1 MTIAPPPTIARRDS
15 NGRRSSAARPGA
27 RHEPLRRILWA
38 LLAVAVAVAAVGTLA
53 LRSPRVQDAIV
64 ERIARRRIGRDMSSL
79 LAPDALRVLL
89 CGTSSPIPSPRRAEA
104 CTAVFAGG
112 RMWIVDTGPGSWRTL
127 ALRRIRGEAIGAVF
141 YTHLHSDHIG
151 ELGEFNLQ
159 TWAAGRGGPL
169 RVYGPD
175 GVADLVHGFA
185 QAYAADTRFRVAHHG
200 AALLPPDR
208 AAMVPVPLL
217 LGGADATRV
226 LDEDGVVVTAFAVA
240 HDPVK
245 PAFGY
250 RFDYGGRSVVVS
262 GDTGPSPNLVMP
274 ARGAD
279 VLVHEAQ
286 ENRLVHI
293 MAQAARQS
301 GESRVA
307 KILGDIPAYHTTPA
321 DAARE
326 AVEAGVRLLVLT
338 HFTPPP
344 DNVLLARIFR
354 RAVNEVPPHGLVLGE
369 DGTLIVLPTGS
380 DAVRV
385 TRLDP

>member
-1 MTIAPPPTIARRDS
+1 MRRVFWV
-15 NGRRSSAARPGA
+15 
-27 RHEPLRRILWA
+27 LLA
-38 LLAVAVAVAAVGTLA
+38 LLLFILGAGALA
-53 LRSPRVQDAIV
+53 LRSPGLQDALV
-64 ERIARRRIGRDMSSL
+64 TRVVRHRIGRNMSAL

-89 CGTSSPIPSPRRAEA
+89 CGTSSPIPSPQRAEA

-112 RMWIVDTGPGSWRTL
+112 RMWIVDTGPGSWRNL
-127 ALRRIRGEAIGAVF
+127 ALWRIRGEAIGAVF

-159 TWAAGRGGPL
+159 TWAAGRPGAL
-169 RVYGPD
+169 RVYGPE
-175 GVADLVHGFA
+175 GVAVLVHGFA
-185 QAYAADTRFRVAHHG
+185 QAYAADTRFRTEHHG
-200 AALLPPDR
+200 AALLPPER
-208 AAMVPVPLL
+208 AAMVPQPILL
-217 LGGADATRV
+217 DNADATRV
-226 LDEDGVVVTAFAVA
+226 LEEDGVVVTAFTVA

-250 RFDYGGRSVVVS
+250 RFDYAGRSVVVS
-262 GDTGPSPNLVMP
+262 GDTRPSPNLVTQ

-286 ENRLVHI
+286 ANAIVHI
-293 MAQAARQS
+293 MEEAAREA
-301 GESRVA
+301 GETRIA
-307 KILGDIPAYHTTPA
+307 KILGDIPTYHTTPA

-344 DNVLLARIFR
+344 DNRFLARVFMR
-354 RAVNEVPPHGLVLGE
+354 DVGAVPPHGVVLGQ
-369 DGTLIVLPTGS
+369 DGTLITLPKGS
-380 DAVRV
+380 DAVDV

>member
-1 MTIAPPPTIARRDS
+1 M
-15 NGRRSSAARPGA
+15 
-27 RHEPLRRILWA
+27 RRILWA
-38 LLAVAVAVAAVGTLA
+38 LLVLAVAAVGGGTLA
-53 LRSPRVQDAIV
+53 LRSRGVQDAIV
-64 ERIARRRIGRDMSSL
+64 TRIAQRRIGRDMSGL
-79 LAPDALRVLL
+79 LARDALRVLL
-89 CGTSSPIPSPRRAEA
+89 CGTASPIPAPRRAEA

-127 ALRRIRGEAIGAVF
+127 ALRGIRGEAIGAVF

-185 QAYAADTRFRVAHHG
+185 QAYAADTRFRIAHHG

-208 AAMVPVPLL
+208 AAMVPRPFVPD
-217 LGGADATRV
+217 GADAMRV

-262 GDTGPSPNLVMP
+262 GDTRPCPNLVAP
-274 ARGAD
+274 GRGA
-279 VLVHEAQ
+279 
-286 ENRLVHI
+286 
-293 MAQAARQS
+293 
-301 GESRVA
+301 G
-307 KILGDIPAYHTTPA
+307 
-321 DAARE
+321 
-326 AVEAGVRLLVLT
+326 
-338 HFTPPP
+338 
-344 DNVLLARIFR
+344 
-354 RAVNEVPPHGLVLGE
+354 
-369 DGTLIVLPTGS
+369 VLP
-380 DAVRV
+380 R
-385 TRLDP
+385 

>member
-1 MTIAPPPTIARRDS
+1 M
-15 NGRRSSAARPGA
+15 
-27 RHEPLRRILWA
+27 RRILWA
-38 LLAVAVAVAAVGTLA
+38 LLALAVAVVGAGTLA
-53 LRSPRVQDAIV
+53 LRSAGVQDAIV
-64 ERIARRRIGRDMSSL
+64 TRIAQRRIGRDMSGL

-89 CGTSSPIPSPRRAEA
+89 CGTASPIPSPRRAEA

-112 RMWIVDTGPGSWRTL
+112 HMWVVDTGPGSWRTL

-159 TWAAGRGGPL
+159 TWVAGRPGPL

-175 GVADLVHGFA
+175 GVTELVHGFA
-185 QAYAADTRFRVAHHG
+185 EAYAADTRFRVAQHG

-208 AAMVPVPLL
+208 AAMVSMPVLL
-217 LGGADATRV
+217 DGADAARV

-240 HDPVK
+240 HDPAK

-262 GDTGPSPNLVMP
+262 GDTRPCPNLVTH

-286 ENRLVHI
+286 ANGLVHI
-293 MAQAARQS
+293 MEEAAREA
-301 GESRVA
+301 GEWRIA
-307 KILGDIPAYHTTPA
+307 KILGDIPSYHSSPA

-326 AVEAGVRLLVLT
+326 AVAAGVRLLVFT

-344 DNVLLARIFR
+344 DNPLVARMFR
-354 RAVNEVPPHGLVLGE
+354 RDVNGLPPHGVVLGE
-369 DGTLIVLPTGS
+369 DGTLIVLPKGS
-380 DAVRV
+380 DAVDV

>member
-1 MTIAPPPTIARRDS
+1 MRTR
-15 NGRRSSAARPGA
+15 
-27 RHEPLRRILWA
+27 WA
-38 LLAVAVAVAAVGTLA
+38 LLALAVAVMGAGALA
-53 LRSPRVQDAIV
+53 LRSPGVQDAIV
-64 ERIARRRIGRDMSSL
+64 TRVARRRIGRDTSPL

-89 CGTSSPIPSPRRAEA
+89 CGTASPIPSIRRAEA

-127 ALRRIRGEAIGAVF
+127 ALRRVRGERIGAVF

-159 TWAAGRGGPL
+159 TWVAGRPGPL

-175 GVADLVHGFA
+175 GVNELVHGFA
-185 QAYAADTRFRVAHHG
+185 EAYAADTRFRVAHHG
-200 AALLPPDR
+200 AALLPPER
-208 AAMVPVPLL
+208 AAMVPLPVQ
-217 LGGADATRV
+217 LGGAAASRI
-226 LDEDGVVVTAFAVA
+226 LEEDGVVVTAFAVA

-262 GDTGPSPNLVMP
+262 GDTRPCPNLVTQ

-286 ENRLVHI
+286 ANALVRI
-293 MAQAARQS
+293 MEDAAREV
-301 GESRVA
+301 GEARIA
-307 KILGDIPAYHTTPA
+307 KILGDIPSYHSDPA
-321 DAARE
+321 DVARE
-326 AVEAGVRLLVLT
+326 AVAAGVRLLVFT

-344 DNVLLARIFR
+344 DDPLLARIFR
-354 RAVNEVPPHGLVLGE
+354 RDVGAVPPRGLILGQ

-380 DAVRV
+380 DAVDV

>member
-1 MTIAPPPTIARRDS
+1 M
-15 NGRRSSAARPGA
+15 
-27 RHEPLRRILWA
+27 RRIGWA
-38 LLAVAVAVAAVGTLA
+38 VLALAVAVGGAAALV
-53 LRSPRVQDAIV
+53 LRSSRVQDAIV
-64 ERIARRRIGRDMSSL
+64 TRIARQRIGRDTSSL

-112 RMWIVDTGPGSWRTL
+112 RIWIVDTGPGSWRTL

-159 TWAAGRGGPL
+159 TWAAGRPGPL
-169 RVYGPD
+169 RVYGPE
-175 GVADLVHGFA
+175 GVTEVVHGFA
-185 QAYAADTRFRVAHHG
+185 EAYAADTRFRVAHHG

-208 AAMVPVPLL
+208 AAMVPMPILL
-217 LGGADATRV
+217 DGADATRV

-262 GDTGPSPNLVMP
+262 GDTAPSPNLVKQ
-274 ARGAD
+274 AGGAD

-286 ENRLVHI
+286 ANAVVRI
-293 MAQAARQS
+293 MADAAREA
-301 GESRVA
+301 GESRIA
-307 KILGDIPAYHTTPA
+307 KILGDIPSYHTDPA

-326 AVEAGVRLLVLT
+326 AVDAGVRLLVLT

-344 DNVLLARIFR
+344 DNVILAHIFR
-354 RAVNEVPPHGLVLGE
+354 RDVNRVPPRGVVLGE
-369 DGTLIVLPTGS
+369 DGTLVVLPKGS
-380 DAVRV
+380 DAVEV

>member
-1 MTIAPPPTIARRDS
+1 MK
-15 NGRRSSAARPGA
+15 
-27 RHEPLRRILWA
+27 RILWT
-38 LLAVAVAVAAVGTLA
+38 LLVLAVVVVGLGA
-53 LRSPRVQDAIV
+53 MVLRSPRVQDAIV
-64 ERIARRRIGRDMSSL
+64 ARIAQRRIGRDMSGL

-89 CGTSSPIPSPRRAEA
+89 CGTASPIPSPRRAQA

-112 RMWIVDTGPGSWRTL
+112 HMWIVDTGPGSWGTL
-127 ALRRIRGEAIGAVF
+127 ALRRIRGEAIGAIF

-159 TWAAGRGGPL
+159 TWAAGRPGPL

-175 GVADLVHGFA
+175 GVNELVHGFA
-185 QAYAADTRFRVAHHG
+185 EAYAADTRFRTAHHG

-208 AAMVPVPLL
+208 AVMVPMPVVLD
-217 LGGADATRV
+217 GAAALRI

-250 RFDYGGRSVVVS
+250 RFDYGGRSVVIS
-262 GDTGPSPNLVMP
+262 GDTRPTANLVAQ

-286 ENRLVHI
+286 ANDIVHI
-293 MAQAARQS
+293 MQEAARGA
-301 GESRVA
+301 GESRIA
-307 KILGDIPAYHTTPA
+307 KILGDIPTYHTSPA

-326 AVEAGVRLLVLT
+326 AVEAGVQLLVFT

-344 DNVLLARIFR
+344 DNPLVARIFR
-354 RAVNEVPPHGLVLGE
+354 RDVEKLPPRGLVLGE
-369 DGTLIVLPTGS
+369 DGTLIVLPKGS
-380 DAVRV
+380 ETVEV
-385 TRLDP
+385 TSVDP

>member
-1 MTIAPPPTIARRDS
+1 M
-15 NGRRSSAARPGA
+15 
-27 RHEPLRRILWA
+27 RRILWA
-38 LLAVAVAVAAVGTLA
+38 LLALAVAVVGAGTLA
-53 LRSPRVQDAIV
+53 LRSPGVQDAIV
-64 ERIARRRIGRDMSSL
+64 TRIAQRRIGRDTSGL
-79 LAPDALRVLL
+79 LARDALRVLL
-89 CGTSSPIPSPRRAEA
+89 CGTASPIPSPRRAEA

-127 ALRRIRGEAIGAVF
+127 ALRRVRGAAIGAVV
-141 YTHLHSDHIG
+141 YTHLPSDHIG

-159 TWAAGRGGPL
+159 TWAAGRPGPL
-169 RVYGPD
+169 RVSGPD

-185 QAYAADTRFRVAHHG
+185 EAYAADTRFRVAHHG

-208 AAMVPVPLL
+208 AAMIPMPVVLD
-217 LGGADATRV
+217 GADAIRV
-226 LDEDGVVVTAFAVA
+226 LDEDGVAVTAFAVA

-262 GDTGPSPNLVMP
+262 GDTRPCPNLVTQ

-286 ENRLVHI
+286 ANALVRI
-293 MAQAARQS
+293 MEEAARDT

-307 KILGDIPAYHTTPA
+307 KILGDIPSYHSDPA
-321 DAARE
+321 DVARE
-326 AVEAGVRLLVLT
+326 AVTAGVRLLLLT

-344 DNVLLARIFR
+344 DNPVLTRVFR
-354 RAVNEVPPHGLVLGE
+354 RDVDTVPPSGLVLGE
-369 DGTLIVLPTGS
+369 DGTLVTLPTGS
-380 DAVRV
+380 DAIDV
-385 TRLDP
+385 TRLDPCA

>member
-1 MTIAPPPTIARRDS
+1 MTISPPPTIERRDS

-38 LLAVAVAVAAVGTLA
+38 LLAVAVAVATVGTLA

-64 ERIARRRIGRDMSSL
+64 TRIAQRRIGRDMSGL

-89 CGTSSPIPSPRRAEA
+89 CGTASPIPSPRRAEA

-141 YTHLHSDHIG
+141 LTHFHSDHIG

-159 TWAAGRGGPL
+159 TWAAGRPGPL
-169 RVYGPD
+169 RVYGPA
-175 GVADLVHGFA
+175 GVTDVVRGFT
-185 QAYAADTRFRVAHHG
+185 QAYADDTRFRIAHHG
-200 AALLPPDR
+200 AALLPPER
-208 AAMVPVPLL
+208 STMAAMPVVLE
-217 LGGADATRV
+217 GADAARI

-262 GDTGPSPNLVMP
+262 GDTAPSPNLVAH

-286 ENRLVHI
+286 ANDLVHI
-293 MAQAARQS
+293 MEEVARET
-301 GESRVA
+301 GEARVA
-307 KILGDIPAYHTTPA
+307 KILGDIPSYHTTP
-321 DAARE
+321 
-326 AVEAGVRLLVLT
+326 
-338 HFTPPP
+338 
-344 DNVLLARIFR
+344 
-354 RAVNEVPPHGLVLGE
+354 
-369 DGTLIVLPTGS
+369 
-380 DAVRV
+380 
-385 TRLDP
+385 

>member
-1 MTIAPPPTIARRDS
+1 MRRLAWVVLAL
-15 NGRRSSAARPGA
+15 GVVLMAAGA
-27 RHEPLRRILWA
+27 
-38 LLAVAVAVAAVGTLA
+38 GA

-64 ERIARRRIGRDMSSL
+64 TRIAHRRIARDMRGL

-159 TWAAGRGGPL
+159 TWVAGRPGPL

-175 GVADLVHGFA
+175 GVAELVHGFA
-185 QAYAADTRFRVAHHG
+185 EAYAADTRFRIAHHG
-200 AALLPPDR
+200 AALLPPER
-208 AAMVPVPLL
+208 AAMVAKPVSL
-217 LGGADATRV
+217 DAGQAARV

-240 HDPVK
+240 HDPVR

-250 RFDYGGRSVVVS
+250 RFEYGGRSVVVS
-262 GDTGPSPNLVMP
+262 GDTAPSPNLV
-274 ARGAD
+274 AHSRGAD

-286 ENRLVHI
+286 ANALVHA
-293 MAQAARQS
+293 MEGAARDA
-301 GESRVA
+301 GEARIA
-307 KILGDIPAYHTTPA
+307 KILSDIPSYHTDPA

-326 AVEAGVRLLVLT
+326 AVDAGVRLLLLT

-344 DNVLLARIFR
+344 DNALLGRIFR
-354 RAVNEVPPHGLVLGE
+354 RDMAAVPPRGVVLGE
-369 DGTLIVLPTGS
+369 DGTLVVLPTGS
-380 DAVRV
+380 DAVEV
-385 TRLDP
+385 TRVDP

>member
-1 MTIAPPPTIARRDS
+1 M
-15 NGRRSSAARPGA
+15 
-27 RHEPLRRILWA
+27 RRILWA
-38 LLAVAVAVAAVGTLA
+38 LLAFAVAAAGAVGLV
-53 LRSPRVQDAIV
+53 LWSPRVQDAIV
-64 ERIARRRIGRDMSSL
+64 SRIAQQRIGRDMSGL

-104 CTAVFAGG
+104 CVAVFAGG
-112 RMWIVDTGPGSWRTL
+112 HMWIVDTGPGSWRTL

-159 TWAAGRGGPL
+159 TWAAGRPAPL

-175 GVADLVHGFA
+175 GVTDLVHGFTE
-185 QAYAADTRFRVAHHG
+185 AYAADTRFRIAHHG

-208 AAMVPVPLL
+208 AAMIANPVSLD
-217 LGGADATRV
+217 GADAGRV
-226 LDEDGVVVTAFAVA
+226 LEEDGVVVTAFAVA

-262 GDTGPSPNLVMP
+262 GDTQPCPNLVTQ

-286 ENRLVHI
+286 SNAVVHI
-293 MAQAARQS
+293 MQDAARAA
-301 GESRVA
+301 GETRVA
-307 KILGDIPAYHTTPA
+307 KILGDIPSYHTDPA
-321 DAARE
+321 DAVRE
-326 AVEAGVRLLVLT
+326 AVAAGVQLLVFT

-344 DNVLLARIFR
+344 DNPLLARIFLR
-354 RAVNEVPPHGLVLGE
+354 DVDQMPPRGVVLGE
-369 DGTLIVLPTGS
+369 DGTLVVLPKGS
-380 DAVRV
+380 DAVEVSRV
-385 TRLDP
+385 DP

>member
-1 MTIAPPPTIARRDS
+1 MPAYPAQTSGTALSVACAFRAQIGQTQMK
-15 NGRRSSAARPGA
+15 
-27 RHEPLRRILWA
+27 RII
-38 LLAVAVAVAAVGTLA
+38 VAFVGLAAVVAGAGALV
-53 LRSPRVQDAIV
+53 LRSPRIQDAIV
-64 ERIARRRIGRDMSSL
+64 ARIARQRIGRDTSGL

-89 CGTSSPIPSPRRAEA
+89 CGTASPIPSTQRAEA

-127 ALRRIRGEAIGAVF
+127 ALRRIRGEAIAGIF

-151 ELGEFNLQ
+151 ELGEFNME
-159 TWAAGRGGPL
+159 TWAAGRPTPL

-175 GVADLVHGFA
+175 GVTELVHGFEA
-185 QAYAADTRFRVAHHG
+185 AYAADTRFRIAHHG
-200 AALLPPDR
+200 AALLPPER
-208 AAMVPVPLL
+208 AAMTPVPITLD
-217 LGGADATRV
+217 GTGAARV

-250 RFDYGGRSVVVS
+250 RFEYGGRSVVIS
-262 GDTGPSPNLVMP
+262 GDTAPCPNLVTQ
-274 ARGAD
+274 AHGAD

-286 ENRLVHI
+286 ANAIVHI
-293 MAQAARQS
+293 MEQAARDAGQP
-301 GESRVA
+301 RIA
-307 KILGDIPAYHTTPA
+307 KILGDIPSYHTNPA

-326 AVEAGVRLLVLT
+326 AVAAGVQLLVLT

-344 DNVLLARIFR
+344 DNFLLRRIFLR
-354 RAVNEVPPHGLVLGE
+354 DVGATPPRGLVLGE
-369 DGTLIVLPTGS
+369 DGTLIVLPRGS
-380 DAVRV
+380 DAVEV

>member
-1 MTIAPPPTIARRDS
+1 
-15 NGRRSSAARPGA
+15 
-27 RHEPLRRILWA
+27 LRRILWA

-64 ERIARRRIGRDMSSL
+64 ARIARRRIGRDMWGL

-104 CTAVFAGG
+104 CTAVFAGR

-127 ALRRIRGEAIGAVF
+127 ALRRVRGEAIGAVF

-159 TWAAGRGGPL
+159 TWVAGRPGPL

-175 GVADLVHGFA
+175 GVTDLVHGFA

-200 AALLPPDR
+200 AELLPPDR
-208 AAMVPVPLL
+208 AAMIPIPVPLD
-217 LGGADATRV
+217 GADAARV
-226 LDEDGVVVTAFAVA
+226 LDEDGVVVSAFAVA

-262 GDTGPSPNLVMP
+262 GDTRPCPNLVKQ

-293 MAQAARQS
+293 MEQAARQS